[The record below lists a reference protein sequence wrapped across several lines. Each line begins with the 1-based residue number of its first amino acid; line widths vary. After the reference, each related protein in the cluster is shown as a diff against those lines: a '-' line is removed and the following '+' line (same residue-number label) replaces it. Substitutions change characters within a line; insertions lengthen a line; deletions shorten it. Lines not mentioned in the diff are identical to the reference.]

1 MAVASISRRFH
12 HTRSYPQPPPAPLPT
27 ITPEPE
33 KSLPGLSIGSPRC
46 SRGWHIGLSP
56 LRESAFNRSKSA
68 IKAMDY
74 AALGLAVLASDMPVY
89 RGSVADGPAGQLVA
103 NDPQSWYA
111 ALAWLVRNRDLR
123 VSLAAGARQAFLASC
138 SLAVQ
143 AEARRAAWMAL
154 LGKRRI
160 ETAA

>member
-1 MAVASISRRFH
+1 MNRGIGMTVSAEPLPGINRMGVPQHAGQ
-12 HTRSYPQPPPAPLPT
+12 SYPGFVDWLTSVQP
-27 ITPEPE
+27 
-33 KSLPGLSIGSPRC
+33 
-46 SRGWHIGLSP
+46 GWHIGLSP

-103 NDPQSWYA
+103 NNSQSWYA